1 MHPQINLKT
10 VVLGTGGTIAGL
22 AVSAENP
29 ANYKASQLGLTDILH
44 QAGLH
49 TEGLE
54 MQDVAHIDSKDMG
67 PAVWRPLLKAIL
79 HAHER
84 SDVQAVVITHGTD
97 TLEETAFLLEVMG
110 PWPKPVVL
118 TCAMQP
124 ANSPT
129 ADGPGN
135 LRDALLLAQHPAFK
149 GVAVV
154 CAGQA
159 HHPLHVQKIRTDQ
172 DDAFS
177 SGLSQPMACMQKG
190 QWVLGRSDDQ
200 PAGLAHER
208 PPTSAANGPSAAI
221 HVPTPTNGH
230 PPDLQTFLN
239 TRDWQTPDLQT
250 LLNTADWPRVEW
262 ISNHAN
268 ADGELVLALLAGSA
282 MARRP
287 LRGIIVAATGAGT
300 VSIELEASLQQARAA
315 GVQVWVSS
323 RCVWGE
329 ARFYEDKPYGVA
341 TSLNP
346 AKAMV
351 ALSLALLAGEHPA

>member
-1 MHPQINLKT
+1 MHLQLNLKT

-22 AVSAENP
+22 AVDVGNP

-44 QAGLH
+44 QAGLNP
-49 TEGLE
+49 EGLE
-54 MQDVAHIDSKDMG
+54 MHDVARIDSKDMG
-67 PAVWRPLLKAIL
+67 PAVWRPLLQAVVQ
-79 HAHER
+79 AQAR
-84 SDVQAVVITHGTD
+84 SDVRAVVISHGTD
-97 TLEETAFLLEVMG
+97 TIEETAFLLDVMG

-124 ANSPT
+124 ADSPT

-135 LRDALLLAQHPAFK
+135 LRDALLLAKHPEFQ

-159 HHPLHVQKIRTDQ
+159 HHPQHLQKIRTDQ

-177 SGLSQPMACMQKG
+177 SGLSRPVAHIQNG
-190 QWVLGRSDDQ
+190 QWQLDALPASKAGQRTPHTASAQ
-200 PAGLAHER
+200 PVQA
-208 PPTSAANGPSAAI
+208 T
-221 HVPTPTNGH
+221 TNA
-230 PPDLQTFLN
+230 LQAPAPW
-239 TRDWQTPDLQT
+239 RIPELQT
-250 LLNTADWPRVEW
+250 LLNTSDWPRVEW
-262 ISNHAN
+262 ISNHAD
-268 ADGELVLALLAGSA
+268 ADGEVVLSLLATSA
-282 MARRP
+282 KARRP

-300 VSIELEASLQQARAA
+300 VSIGLEASLQQAKAA
-315 GVQVWVSS
+315 GVLVWVSS

-341 TSLNP
+341 TTLNP

-351 ALSLALLAGEHPA
+351 ALSLSLLADQQG

>member
-22 AVSAENP
+22 AADPSNP
-29 ANYKASQLGLTDILH
+29 SNYKASQLGLTDILQ
-44 QAGLH
+44 QAGIQ
-49 TEGLE
+49 TAGLE
-54 MQDVAHIDSKDMG
+54 MQDVARIDSKDMG
-67 PAVWRPLLKAIL
+67 PAVWRPLLQAISQ
-79 HAHER
+79 AQER

-97 TLEETAFLLEVMG
+97 TIEETAFLLEVMG

-124 ANSPT
+124 ADSPT

-154 CAGQA
+154 CAGKA
-159 HHPLHVQKIRTDQ
+159 HHPQHLQKIRTDQ

-177 SGLSQPMACMQKG
+177 SGLSQPLAQMQKG
-190 QWVLGRSDDQ
+190 QWLLREPADQLPRNGR
-200 PAGLAHER
+200 
-208 PPTSAANGPSAAI
+208 
-221 HVPTPTNGH
+221 
-230 PPDLQTFLN
+230 
-239 TRDWQTPDLQT
+239 TPDLQT

-262 ISNHAN
+262 VSNHAS
-268 ADGELVLALLAGSA
+268 ADGEMVMSLLAGSSKA
-282 MARRP
+282 KRP
-287 LRGIIVAATGAGT
+287 LRGLVVAATGSGT
-300 VSIELEASLQQARAA
+300 ISVGMENALIQARAV
-315 GVQVWVSS
+315 GVEVWVSS
-323 RCVWGE
+323 RCVWGQ

-351 ALSLALLAGEHPA
+351 ALSLSLLAGTR

>member
-1 MHPQINLKT
+1 MHLQLKLKT

-22 AVSAENP
+22 AVDVGNP

-44 QAGLH
+44 QAGLNP
-49 TEGLE
+49 EGLE
-54 MQDVAHIDSKDMG
+54 MHDVARIDSKDMG
-67 PAVWRPLLKAIL
+67 PAVWRPLLQAVVQ
-79 HAHER
+79 AQAR
-84 SDVQAVVITHGTD
+84 SDVRAVVITHGTD
-97 TLEETAFLLEVMG
+97 TIEETAFLLDVMG

-124 ANSPT
+124 ADSPT

-135 LRDALLLAQHPAFK
+135 LRDALLLAKHPEFQ

-159 HHPLHVQKIRTDQ
+159 HHPQHLQKIRTDQ

-177 SGLSQPMACMQKG
+177 SGLSRPVAHIQNG
-190 QWVLGRSDDQ
+190 QWQLDAVSASKAGQRTPHTASAQ
-200 PAGLAHER
+200 PVQA
-208 PPTSAANGPSAAI
+208 T
-221 HVPTPTNGH
+221 TNA
-230 PPDLQTFLN
+230 LQAFASW
-239 TRDWQTPDLQT
+239 RIPELQT
-250 LLNTADWPRVEW
+250 LLNTSDWPRVEW
-262 ISNHAN
+262 ISNHAD
-268 ADGELVLALLAGSA
+268 ADGEVVLSLLATSA
-282 MARRP
+282 KARRP

-300 VSIELEASLQQARAA
+300 VSIGLEASLQQAKAA
-315 GVQVWVSS
+315 GVLVWVSS

-341 TSLNP
+341 TTLNP

-351 ALSLALLAGEHPA
+351 ALSLSLLAHPQG

>member
-22 AVSAENP
+22 AADPLNP
-29 ANYKASQLGLTDILH
+29 SNYKASQLGLTDILQ
-44 QAGLH
+44 QAGLA
-49 TEGLE
+49 TDSLN
-54 MQDVAHIDSKDMG
+54 MQDVAQIDSKDMG
-67 PAVWRPLLKAIL
+67 PAVWRPLLKAITQ
-79 HAHER
+79 AQER

-97 TLEETAFLLEVMG
+97 TIEETAFLLEVMG

-124 ANSPT
+124 ADSPT

-149 GVAVV
+149 AVAVV
-154 CAGQA
+154 CAGKA
-159 HHPLHVQKIRTDQ
+159 HHPQHLQKIRTDQ

-177 SGLSQPMACMQKG
+177 SGFSQPLAQMHKG
-190 QWVLGRSDDQ
+190 QWLLREPADQLPRNGR
-200 PAGLAHER
+200 
-208 PPTSAANGPSAAI
+208 
-221 HVPTPTNGH
+221 
-230 PPDLQTFLN
+230 
-239 TRDWQTPDLQT
+239 TPDLQT

-262 ISNHAN
+262 VSNHAS
-268 ADGELVLALLAGSA
+268 ADGEMVMSLLAGSSKA
-282 MARRP
+282 KRP
-287 LRGIIVAATGAGT
+287 LRGLVVAATGSGT
-300 VSIELEASLQQARAA
+300 ISVGMENALIQARAV
-315 GVQVWVSS
+315 GVEVWVSS
-323 RCVWGE
+323 RCVWGQ

-351 ALSLALLAGEHPA
+351 ALSLSLLAGTR

>member
-22 AVSAENP
+22 AADPSNP
-29 ANYKASQLGLTDILH
+29 SNYKASQLGLTDIL
-44 QAGLH
+44 QKAGIQ
-49 TEGLE
+49 TAGLE
-54 MQDVAHIDSKDMG
+54 MQDVARIDSKDMG
-67 PAVWRPLLKAIL
+67 PAVWRPLLQAISQ
-79 HAHER
+79 AQER

-97 TLEETAFLLEVMG
+97 TIEETAFLLEVMG

-124 ANSPT
+124 ADSPT

-154 CAGQA
+154 CAGKA
-159 HHPLHVQKIRTDQ
+159 HHPQHLQKIRTDQ

-177 SGLSQPMACMQKG
+177 SGLSQPLAQMHKG
-190 QWVLGRSDDQ
+190 QWLLREPADQLPRNGR
-200 PAGLAHER
+200 
-208 PPTSAANGPSAAI
+208 
-221 HVPTPTNGH
+221 
-230 PPDLQTFLN
+230 
-239 TRDWQTPDLQT
+239 TPDLQT

-262 ISNHAN
+262 VSNHAT
-268 ADGELVLALLAGSA
+268 ADGEMVMSLLAGSSKA
-282 MARRP
+282 KRP
-287 LRGIIVAATGAGT
+287 LRGLVVAATGSGT
-300 VSIELEASLQQARAA
+300 ISVGMENALIQARAV
-315 GVQVWVSS
+315 GVEVWVSS
-323 RCVWGE
+323 RCVWGQ

-351 ALSLALLAGEHPA
+351 ALSLSLLAGTR

>member
-22 AVSAENP
+22 ATDPSNP
-29 ANYKASQLGLTDILH
+29 SNYKASQLGLTDILQ
-44 QAGLH
+44 QAGIH
-49 TEGLE
+49 TPGLE
-54 MQDVAHIDSKDMG
+54 MQDVARIDSKDMG
-67 PAVWRPLLKAIL
+67 PAVWRPLLQAISQ
-79 HAHER
+79 AQER

-97 TLEETAFLLEVMG
+97 TIEETAFLLELMG
-110 PWPKPVVL
+110 PWPKPVVM

-124 ANSPT
+124 ADSPT

-154 CAGQA
+154 CADKA
-159 HHPLHVQKIRTDQ
+159 HHPQHLQKIRTDQ

-177 SGLSQPMACMQKG
+177 SGLSQPLAQMHKG
-190 QWVLGRSDDQ
+190 QWLLREPSDQLPRNGR
-200 PAGLAHER
+200 
-208 PPTSAANGPSAAI
+208 
-221 HVPTPTNGH
+221 
-230 PPDLQTFLN
+230 
-239 TRDWQTPDLQT
+239 TPDLQT

-262 ISNHAN
+262 VSNHAS
-268 ADGELVLALLAGSA
+268 ADGEMVMSLLAGSSKA
-282 MARRP
+282 KRP
-287 LRGIIVAATGAGT
+287 LRGLVVAATGSGT
-300 VSIELEASLQQARAA
+300 ISVGMENALIQARAV
-315 GVQVWVSS
+315 GVEVWVSS
-323 RCVWGE
+323 RCVWGQ

-351 ALSLALLAGEHPA
+351 ALSLSLLAGTR

>member
-22 AVSAENP
+22 AADPSNP
-29 ANYKASQLGLTDILH
+29 SNYKASQLGLTDILQ
-44 QAGLH
+44 QAGLA
-49 TEGLE
+49 TDSLN
-54 MQDVAHIDSKDMG
+54 MQDVAQIDSKDMG
-67 PAVWRPLLKAIL
+67 PAVWRPLLKAITQ
-79 HAHER
+79 AQER

-97 TLEETAFLLEVMG
+97 TIEETAFLLEVMG

-124 ANSPT
+124 ADSPT

-154 CAGQA
+154 CAGKA
-159 HHPLHVQKIRTDQ
+159 HHPQHLQKIRTDQ

-177 SGLSQPMACMQKG
+177 SGLSQPLAQMHKG
-190 QWVLGRSDDQ
+190 QWLLREPADQLPRNGR
-200 PAGLAHER
+200 
-208 PPTSAANGPSAAI
+208 
-221 HVPTPTNGH
+221 
-230 PPDLQTFLN
+230 
-239 TRDWQTPDLQT
+239 TPDLQT

-262 ISNHAN
+262 VSNHAS
-268 ADGELVLALLAGSA
+268 ADGEMVMSLLAGSSKA
-282 MARRP
+282 KRP
-287 LRGIIVAATGAGT
+287 LRGLVVAATGSGT
-300 VSIELEASLQQARAA
+300 ISVGMENALIQARAV
-315 GVQVWVSS
+315 GVEVWVSS
-323 RCVWGE
+323 RCVWGQ

-351 ALSLALLAGEHPA
+351 ALSLSLLAGTR

>member
-1 MHPQINLKT
+1 MHLQLNLKT

-22 AVSAENP
+22 AVDVGNP

-44 QAGLH
+44 QAGLNP
-49 TEGLE
+49 EGLE
-54 MQDVAHIDSKDMG
+54 MHDVARIDSKDMG
-67 PAVWRPLLKAIL
+67 PAVWRPLLQAVVQ
-79 HAHER
+79 AQAR
-84 SDVQAVVITHGTD
+84 SDVRAVVITHGTD
-97 TLEETAFLLEVMG
+97 TIEETAFLLDVMG

-124 ANSPT
+124 ADSPT

-135 LRDALLLAQHPAFK
+135 LRDALLLAKHPEFQ

-159 HHPLHVQKIRTDQ
+159 HHPLHLQKIRTDQ

-177 SGLSQPMACMQKG
+177 SGLSRPVAHIQNG
-190 QWVLGRSDDQ
+190 QWQLDAVSASKAGQRTPHTASAQ
-200 PAGLAHER
+200 PGQATTKGLQAPAPWRIPE
-208 PPTSAANGPSAAI
+208 
-221 HVPTPTNGH
+221 
-230 PPDLQTFLN
+230 
-239 TRDWQTPDLQT
+239 LQT
-250 LLNTADWPRVEW
+250 LLNTSDWPRVEW
-262 ISNHAN
+262 ISNHAD
-268 ADGELVLALLAGSA
+268 ADGEVVLSLLATSA
-282 MARRP
+282 KARRP

-300 VSIELEASLQQARAA
+300 VSIGLEASLQQAKAA
-315 GVQVWVSS
+315 GVLVWVSS

-341 TSLNP
+341 TTLNP

-351 ALSLALLAGEHPA
+351 ALSLSLLAHPQG

>member
-1 MHPQINLKT
+1 MHLQLNLKT

-22 AVSAENP
+22 AVDVGNP

-44 QAGLH
+44 QAGLNP
-49 TEGLE
+49 EGLE
-54 MQDVAHIDSKDMG
+54 MHDVARIDSKDMG
-67 PAVWRPLLKAIL
+67 PAVWRPLLQAVVQ
-79 HAHER
+79 AQAR
-84 SDVQAVVITHGTD
+84 SDVRAVVITHGTD
-97 TLEETAFLLEVMG
+97 TIEETAFLLDVMG

-124 ANSPT
+124 ADSPT

-135 LRDALLLAQHPAFK
+135 LRDALLLAKHPEFQ

-159 HHPLHVQKIRTDQ
+159 HHPQHLQKIRTDQ

-177 SGLSQPMACMQKG
+177 SGLSRPVAHIQNG
-190 QWVLGRSDDQ
+190 QWQLDAVSASKAGQRTPHTASAQ
-200 PAGLAHER
+200 PFQATTNALQ
-208 PPTSAANGPSAAI
+208 
-221 HVPTPTNGH
+221 VPAPWRI
-230 PPDLQTFLN
+230 PE
-239 TRDWQTPDLQT
+239 LQT
-250 LLNTADWPRVEW
+250 LLNTSDWPRVEW
-262 ISNHAN
+262 ISNHAD
-268 ADGELVLALLAGSA
+268 ADGEVVLSLLATSA
-282 MARRP
+282 KARRP

-300 VSIELEASLQQARAA
+300 VSIGLEASLQQAKAA
-315 GVQVWVSS
+315 GVLVWVSS

-341 TSLNP
+341 TTLNP

-351 ALSLALLAGEHPA
+351 ALSLSLLADQQG

>member
-1 MHPQINLKT
+1 MHLQLNLKT

-22 AVSAENP
+22 AVDVGNP
-29 ANYKASQLGLTDILH
+29 ANYKASQLGLTDMLH
-44 QAGLH
+44 QAGLNP
-49 TEGLE
+49 EGLE
-54 MQDVAHIDSKDMG
+54 MHDVARIDSKDMG
-67 PAVWRPLLKAIL
+67 PAVWRPLLQAVVQ
-79 HAHER
+79 AQAR
-84 SDVQAVVITHGTD
+84 SDVRAVVITHGTD
-97 TLEETAFLLEVMG
+97 TIEETAFLLDVMG

-124 ANSPT
+124 ADSPT

-135 LRDALLLAQHPAFK
+135 LRDALLLAKHPEFQ

-159 HHPLHVQKIRTDQ
+159 HHPQHLQKIRTDQ

-177 SGLSQPMACMQKG
+177 SGLSRPVAHIQNG
-190 QWVLGRSDDQ
+190 QWQLDAVSASKAGQRTPHTASAQ
-200 PAGLAHER
+200 PVQATTNALQ
-208 PPTSAANGPSAAI
+208 GPASWRI
-221 HVPTPTNGH
+221 PE
-230 PPDLQTFLN
+230 
-239 TRDWQTPDLQT
+239 LQT
-250 LLNTADWPRVEW
+250 LLNTSDWPRVEW
-262 ISNHAN
+262 ISNHAD
-268 ADGELVLALLAGSA
+268 ADGEVVLSLLATSA
-282 MARRP
+282 KARRP

-300 VSIELEASLQQARAA
+300 VSIGLEASLQQAKAA

-341 TSLNP
+341 TTLNP

-351 ALSLALLAGEHPA
+351 ALSLSLLAEQQG

>member
-22 AVSAENP
+22 ALDASNP
-29 ANYKASQLGLTDILH
+29 NNYRPSQLGLTDILR
-44 QAGLH
+44 QAGIATDSLD
-49 TEGLE
+49 
-54 MQDVAHIDSKDMG
+54 MQDVAQIDSKDMG
-67 PAVWRPLLKAIL
+67 PAVWRQLLKAVNDAL
-79 HAHER
+79 QR
-84 SDVQAVVITHGTD
+84 DDVQAVVITHGTD
-97 TLEETAFLLEVMG
+97 TIEETAFLLEVMG

-124 ANSPT
+124 ADSPT

-135 LRDALLLAQHPAFK
+135 LRDALLLAQHPDFQ
-149 GVAVV
+149 GLAVV
-154 CAGQA
+154 CAGKA
-159 HHPLHVQKIRTDQ
+159 HHPLHLQKIRTDQ

-177 SGLSQPMACMQKG
+177 SGLSRPLANVRNG
-190 QWVLGRSDDQ
+190 QWQLDALSTSKAGQETPHTVSAPSNQ
-200 PAGLAHER
+200 PKPNGLQAPAPWR
-208 PPTSAANGPSAAI
+208 I
-221 HVPTPTNGH
+221 
-230 PPDLQTFLN
+230 
-239 TRDWQTPDLQT
+239 PDLQT
-250 LLNTADWPRVEW
+250 LLNTSDWPRVEW

-268 ADGELVLALLAGSA
+268 ADGELVLSLLSNASI
-282 MARRP
+282 ARRP

-341 TSLNP
+341 TALNP

>member
-22 AVSAENP
+22 ATDPSNP
-29 ANYKASQLGLTDILH
+29 SNYKASQLGLTDILQ
-44 QAGLH
+44 QAGIQ
-49 TEGLE
+49 TPGLE
-54 MQDVAHIDSKDMG
+54 MQDVARIDSKDMG
-67 PAVWRPLLKAIL
+67 PAVWRPLLQAISQ
-79 HAHER
+79 AQER

-97 TLEETAFLLEVMG
+97 TIEETAFLLEVMG

-124 ANSPT
+124 ADSPT

-154 CAGQA
+154 CADKA
-159 HHPLHVQKIRTDQ
+159 HHPQHLQKIRTDQ

-177 SGLSQPMACMQKG
+177 SGLSQPLAQMHKG
-190 QWVLGRSDDQ
+190 QWLLREPSDQLPRNGR
-200 PAGLAHER
+200 
-208 PPTSAANGPSAAI
+208 
-221 HVPTPTNGH
+221 
-230 PPDLQTFLN
+230 
-239 TRDWQTPDLQT
+239 TPDLQT

-262 ISNHAN
+262 VSNHAS
-268 ADGELVLALLAGSA
+268 ADGEMVMSLLAGSSKA
-282 MARRP
+282 KRP
-287 LRGIIVAATGAGT
+287 LRGLVVAATGSGT
-300 VSIELEASLQQARAA
+300 ISVGMENALIQARAV
-315 GVQVWVSS
+315 GVEVWVSS
-323 RCVWGE
+323 RCVWGQ

-351 ALSLALLAGEHPA
+351 ALSLSLLAGTR

>member
-22 AVSAENP
+22 ATDPSNP
-29 ANYKASQLGLTDILH
+29 SNYKASQLGLTDILQ
-44 QAGLH
+44 QAGIQ
-49 TEGLE
+49 TPGLE
-54 MQDVAHIDSKDMG
+54 MQDVARIDSKDMG
-67 PAVWRPLLKAIL
+67 PAVWRPLLQAISQ
-79 HAHER
+79 AQER

-97 TLEETAFLLEVMG
+97 TIEETAFLLEVMG

-124 ANSPT
+124 ADSPT

-154 CAGQA
+154 CADKA
-159 HHPLHVQKIRTDQ
+159 HHPQHLQKIRTDQ

-177 SGLSQPMACMQKG
+177 SGLSQPLAQMHKG
-190 QWVLGRSDDQ
+190 QWLLREPADQLPRNGR
-200 PAGLAHER
+200 
-208 PPTSAANGPSAAI
+208 
-221 HVPTPTNGH
+221 
-230 PPDLQTFLN
+230 
-239 TRDWQTPDLQT
+239 TPDLQT

-262 ISNHAN
+262 VSNHAS
-268 ADGELVLALLAGSA
+268 ADGEMVMSLLAGSSKA
-282 MARRP
+282 KRP
-287 LRGIIVAATGAGT
+287 LRGLVVAATGSGT
-300 VSIELEASLQQARAA
+300 ISVGMENALIQARAV
-315 GVQVWVSS
+315 GVEVWVSS
-323 RCVWGE
+323 RCVWGQ

-351 ALSLALLAGEHPA
+351 ALSLSLLAGTR

>member
-1 MHPQINLKT
+1 MHLQLNLKT

-22 AVSAENP
+22 AVDVGNP
-29 ANYKASQLGLTDILH
+29 ANYKASQLGLTDMLH
-44 QAGLH
+44 QAGLNP
-49 TEGLE
+49 EGLE
-54 MQDVAHIDSKDMG
+54 MHDVARIDSKDMG
-67 PAVWRPLLKAIL
+67 PAVWRPLLQAVVQ
-79 HAHER
+79 AQAR
-84 SDVQAVVITHGTD
+84 SDVRAVVITHGTD
-97 TLEETAFLLEVMG
+97 TIEETAFLLDVMG

-124 ANSPT
+124 ADSPT

-135 LRDALLLAQHPAFK
+135 LRDALLLAKHPEFQ

-159 HHPLHVQKIRTDQ
+159 HHPQHLQKIRTDQ

-177 SGLSQPMACMQKG
+177 SGLSRPVAHIQNG
-190 QWVLGRSDDQ
+190 QWQLDAVSASKAGQRTPHTASAQ
-200 PAGLAHER
+200 PGQA
-208 PPTSAANGPSAAI
+208 T
-221 HVPTPTNGH
+221 TNA
-230 PPDLQTFLN
+230 LQAPAPW
-239 TRDWQTPDLQT
+239 RIPELQT
-250 LLNTADWPRVEW
+250 LLNTSDWPRVEW
-262 ISNHAN
+262 ISNHAD
-268 ADGELVLALLAGSA
+268 ADGEVVLSLLATSA
-282 MARRP
+282 KARRP

-300 VSIELEASLQQARAA
+300 VSIGLEASLQQAKAA

-341 TSLNP
+341 TTLNP

-351 ALSLALLAGEHPA
+351 ALSLSLLADQQG

>member
-22 AVSAENP
+22 AADPSNP
-29 ANYKASQLGLTDILH
+29 SNYKASQLGLTDILQ
-44 QAGLH
+44 QAGIQ
-49 TEGLE
+49 TPGLE
-54 MQDVAHIDSKDMG
+54 MQDVARIDSKDMG
-67 PAVWRPLLKAIL
+67 PAVWRPLLKTITQAQ
-79 HAHER
+79 ER

-97 TLEETAFLLEVMG
+97 TIEETAFLLEVMG

-124 ANSPT
+124 ADSPT

-149 GVAVV
+149 AVAVV
-154 CAGQA
+154 CAGKA
-159 HHPLHVQKIRTDQ
+159 HHPQHLQKIRTDQ

-177 SGLSQPMACMQKG
+177 SGLSRPLAQVYNG
-190 QWVLGRSDDQ
+190 QWQLDAVSDPKSGQ
-200 PAGLAHER
+200 ATPQTASIASNQSAPKGLQD
-208 PPTSAANGPSAAI
+208 PTQWRI
-221 HVPTPTNGH
+221 
-230 PPDLQTFLN
+230 
-239 TRDWQTPDLQT
+239 PDLQT

-262 ISNHAN
+262 VSNHAS
-268 ADGELVLALLAGSA
+268 ADGEMVMSLLAGSSKA
-282 MARRP
+282 KRP
-287 LRGIIVAATGAGT
+287 LRGLVVAATGSGT
-300 VSIELEASLQQARAA
+300 ISVGMENALIQARAV
-315 GVQVWVSS
+315 GIEVWVSS
-323 RCVWGE
+323 RCVWGQ

-351 ALSLALLAGEHPA
+351 AMSLSLLAGTR

>member
-1 MHPQINLKT
+1 MQPQINLKT

-22 AVSAENP
+22 AMDASNP
-29 ANYKASQLGLTDILH
+29 HHYRASQLGLTDILR
-44 QAGLH
+44 QAGIA
-49 TEGLE
+49 TDRLE
-54 MQDVAHIDSKDMG
+54 MHDVAQIDSKDMG
-67 PAVWRPLLKAIL
+67 PAVWRPLLKAVNDAL
-79 HAHER
+79 QR
-84 SDVQAVVITHGTD
+84 DDVQAVVITHGTD
-97 TLEETAFLLEVMG
+97 TIEETAFLLEVMG

-124 ANSPT
+124 ADSPT

-135 LRDALLLAQHPAFK
+135 LRDALLLAQHPDFQ

-154 CAGQA
+154 CAGKA
-159 HHPLHVQKIRTDQ
+159 HHPLHLQKIRTDQ

-177 SGLSQPMACMQKG
+177 SGLSRPLANVHNG
-190 QWVLGRSDDQ
+190 QWQLDALSTSKAGQ
-200 PAGLAHER
+200 ETPNGLQAPAPWR
-208 PPTSAANGPSAAI
+208 I
-221 HVPTPTNGH
+221 
-230 PPDLQTFLN
+230 PDLK
-239 TRDWQTPDLQT
+239 T
-250 LLNTADWPRVEW
+250 LLNTSDWPRVEW

-268 ADGELVLALLAGSA
+268 ADGELVLSLLSNASI
-282 MARRP
+282 ARRP

-300 VSIELEASLQQARAA
+300 VSIGLEASLQQARAA

-341 TSLNP
+341 TALNP

-351 ALSLALLAGEHPA
+351 ALSLALMAGEHPA

>member
-22 AVSAENP
+22 ATDPSNP
-29 ANYKASQLGLTDILH
+29 SNYKASQLGLTDILQ
-44 QAGLH
+44 QAGIQ
-49 TEGLE
+49 TPGLE
-54 MQDVAHIDSKDMG
+54 MQDVARIDSKDMG
-67 PAVWRPLLKAIL
+67 PAVWRPLLQAISQ
-79 HAHER
+79 AQER

-97 TLEETAFLLEVMG
+97 TIEETAFLLEVMG
-110 PWPKPVVL
+110 PWPKPVVM

-124 ANSPT
+124 ADSPT

-154 CAGQA
+154 CADKA
-159 HHPLHVQKIRTDQ
+159 HHPQHLQKIRTDQ

-177 SGLSQPMACMQKG
+177 SGLSQPLAQMHKG
-190 QWVLGRSDDQ
+190 QWLLREPSDQLPRNGR
-200 PAGLAHER
+200 
-208 PPTSAANGPSAAI
+208 
-221 HVPTPTNGH
+221 
-230 PPDLQTFLN
+230 
-239 TRDWQTPDLQT
+239 TPDLQT

-262 ISNHAN
+262 VSNHAS
-268 ADGELVLALLAGSA
+268 ADGEMVMSLLAGSSKA
-282 MARRP
+282 KRP
-287 LRGIIVAATGAGT
+287 LRGLVVAATGSGT
-300 VSIELEASLQQARAA
+300 ISVGMENALIQARAV
-315 GVQVWVSS
+315 GVEVWVSS
-323 RCVWGE
+323 RCVWGQ

-351 ALSLALLAGEHPA
+351 ALSLSLLAGTR

>member
-22 AVSAENP
+22 AADPSNP
-29 ANYKASQLGLTDILH
+29 SNYKASQLGLTDILQ
-44 QAGLH
+44 QAGIQ
-49 TEGLE
+49 TAGLE
-54 MQDVAHIDSKDMG
+54 MQDVARIDSKDMG
-67 PAVWRPLLKAIL
+67 PAVWRPLLQAISQ
-79 HAHER
+79 AQER

-97 TLEETAFLLEVMG
+97 TIEETAFLLEVMG

-124 ANSPT
+124 ADSPT

-154 CAGQA
+154 CAGKA
-159 HHPLHVQKIRTDQ
+159 HHPQHLQKIRTDQ

-177 SGLSQPMACMQKG
+177 SGLSLPLAQMHKG
-190 QWVLGRSDDQ
+190 QWLLREPADQLPRNGR
-200 PAGLAHER
+200 
-208 PPTSAANGPSAAI
+208 
-221 HVPTPTNGH
+221 
-230 PPDLQTFLN
+230 
-239 TRDWQTPDLQT
+239 TPDLQT

-262 ISNHAN
+262 VSNHAS
-268 ADGELVLALLAGSA
+268 ADGEMVMSLLAGSSKA
-282 MARRP
+282 KRP
-287 LRGIIVAATGAGT
+287 LRGLVVAATGSGT
-300 VSIELEASLQQARAA
+300 ISVGMENALIQARAV
-315 GVQVWVSS
+315 GVEVWVSS
-323 RCVWGE
+323 RCVWGQ

-351 ALSLALLAGEHPA
+351 ALSLSLLAGTR

>member
-22 AVSAENP
+22 AADPSNP
-29 ANYKASQLGLTDILH
+29 SNYKASQLGLTDILQ
-44 QAGLH
+44 QAGIQ
-49 TEGLE
+49 TPGLE
-54 MQDVAHIDSKDMG
+54 MQDVARIDSKDMG
-67 PAVWRPLLKAIL
+67 PAVWRPLLQAIL
-79 HAHER
+79 QAQER

-97 TLEETAFLLEVMG
+97 TIEETAFLLEVMG

-124 ANSPT
+124 ADSPT

-154 CAGQA
+154 CAGKA
-159 HHPLHVQKIRTDQ
+159 HHPQHLQKIRTDQ

-177 SGLSQPMACMQKG
+177 SGLSQPLAQMHKG
-190 QWVLGRSDDQ
+190 QWLLREPADQLPRNGR
-200 PAGLAHER
+200 
-208 PPTSAANGPSAAI
+208 
-221 HVPTPTNGH
+221 
-230 PPDLQTFLN
+230 
-239 TRDWQTPDLQT
+239 TPDLQT

-262 ISNHAN
+262 VSNHAS
-268 ADGELVLALLAGSA
+268 ADGEMVMSLLAGSSKA
-282 MARRP
+282 KRP
-287 LRGIIVAATGAGT
+287 LRGLVVAATGSGT
-300 VSIELEASLQQARAA
+300 ISVGMENALIQARAV
-315 GVQVWVSS
+315 GVEVWVSS
-323 RCVWGE
+323 RCVWGQ

-351 ALSLALLAGEHPA
+351 ALSLSLLAGTR

>member
-1 MHPQINLKT
+1 MHLQLNLKT

-22 AVSAENP
+22 AVDVGNP

-44 QAGLH
+44 QAGLNP
-49 TEGLE
+49 EGLE
-54 MQDVAHIDSKDMG
+54 MHDVARIDSKDMG
-67 PAVWRPLLKAIL
+67 PAVWRPLLQAVVQ
-79 HAHER
+79 AQAR
-84 SDVQAVVITHGTD
+84 SDVRAVVITHGTD
-97 TLEETAFLLEVMG
+97 TIEETAFLLDVMG

-124 ANSPT
+124 ADSPT

-135 LRDALLLAQHPAFK
+135 LRDALLLAKHPEFQ

-159 HHPLHVQKIRTDQ
+159 HHPQHLQKIRTDQ

-177 SGLSQPMACMQKG
+177 SGLSRPVAHIQNG
-190 QWVLGRSDDQ
+190 QWQLDAVSASKAGQRTPHTASAQ
-200 PAGLAHER
+200 PGQATTKGLQAPAPWRIPE
-208 PPTSAANGPSAAI
+208 
-221 HVPTPTNGH
+221 
-230 PPDLQTFLN
+230 
-239 TRDWQTPDLQT
+239 LQT
-250 LLNTADWPRVEW
+250 LLNTSDWPRVEW
-262 ISNHAN
+262 ISNHAD
-268 ADGELVLALLAGSA
+268 ADGEVVLSLLATSA
-282 MARRP
+282 KARRP

-300 VSIELEASLQQARAA
+300 VSIGLEASLQQAKAA
-315 GVQVWVSS
+315 GVLVWVSS

-341 TSLNP
+341 TTLNP

-351 ALSLALLAGEHPA
+351 ALSLSLLADQQG

>member
-1 MHPQINLKT
+1 MHLQLNLKT

-22 AVSAENP
+22 AVDVGNP

-44 QAGLH
+44 QAGLNP
-49 TEGLE
+49 EGLE
-54 MQDVAHIDSKDMG
+54 MHDVARIDSKDMG
-67 PAVWRPLLKAIL
+67 PAVWRPLLQAVVQ
-79 HAHER
+79 AQAR
-84 SDVQAVVITHGTD
+84 SDVRAVVITHGTD
-97 TLEETAFLLEVMG
+97 TIEETAFLLDVMG

-124 ANSPT
+124 ADSPT

-135 LRDALLLAQHPAFK
+135 LRDALLLAKHPKFQ

-159 HHPLHVQKIRTDQ
+159 HHPQHLQKIRTDQ

-177 SGLSQPMACMQKG
+177 SGLSRPVAHIQNG
-190 QWVLGRSDDQ
+190 QWQIDAVSASKAGQRTPHTASAQ
-200 PAGLAHER
+200 PFQA
-208 PPTSAANGPSAAI
+208 T
-221 HVPTPTNGH
+221 TNA
-230 PPDLQTFLN
+230 LQAPAPW
-239 TRDWQTPDLQT
+239 RIPELQT
-250 LLNTADWPRVEW
+250 LLNTSDWPRVEW
-262 ISNHAN
+262 ISNHAD
-268 ADGELVLALLAGSA
+268 ADGEVVLSLLATSA
-282 MARRP
+282 KARRP

-300 VSIELEASLQQARAA
+300 VSIGLEASLLQAKAA
-315 GVQVWVSS
+315 GVLVWVSS

-341 TSLNP
+341 TTLNP

-351 ALSLALLAGEHPA
+351 ALSLSLLADQQG